1 MLCAFVSPRNAL
13 FILFILMSTGC
24 VSSYIDTDF
33 TGQLGGV
40 VANEAGSSVT
50 GGVMGDQG
58 EAGEVVVDLEPP
70 LLDLD
75 PSDLDGALDMEL
87 RADMGPTAD
96 MAGTL
101 DFGPSLDMELN
112 PDMGS
117 TLDMEPTLDMEA
129 SLDMELADAGVTSAQ
144 DQGLAEIGVCEAPF
158 QVLGV
163 ERVIN
168 VDTCTLVD
176 RLSVCGTEGAPEL
189 LLQIQG
195 ASCRLEGPEGL
206 MLTYRSMSDACAVT
220 PGVCIQGAETLNL
233 GIGGNLT
240 TLVIELLECGPLEL
254 RVTCEP

>member
-1 MLCAFVSPRNAL
+1 MV
-13 FILFILMSTGC
+13 
-24 VSSYIDTDF
+24 D
-33 TGQLGGV
+33 
-40 VANEAGSSVT
+40 E
-50 GGVMGDQG
+50 G
-58 EAGEVVVDLEPP
+58 EAGEMSVDLEPP
-70 LLDLD
+70 LPDLD

-87 RADMGPTAD
+87 RADSGPTPD
-96 MAGTL
+96 MAGPL

-112 PDMGS
+112 LDMGS
-117 TLDMEPTLDMEA
+117 TLDMEP
-129 SLDMELADAGVTSAQ
+129 SLDMELADAGVTADQ
-144 DQGLAEIGVCEAPF
+144 DQGLAEVGVCEAPF
-158 QVLGV
+158 LVLGV

-206 MLTYRSMSDACAVT
+206 MLTYRSMRDACAVT

-240 TLVIELLECGPLEL
+240 TLVIELIECGPLEL